1 MVLELVDV
9 FSTPYKEDIT
19 DYLKAA
25 SYAIHNC
32 SDNGFNN
39 FIEQQ
44 LKQQRKQPNWKTADQ
59 IKMSNALQTYQ
70 QKYAQSDKAQV
81 DVEIKNFGMT
91 MTPGQILY
99 HGGVLNVDM
108 STNPIVLTEPLSTTI
123 NPKIAVGEAIHK
135 GKAYFSGVFHLNV
148 MKVVNPN
155 VRVYPFKANRRMSY
169 EAEVLLEAGVRLEK
183 IRDLIDD
190 SNYKVYG
197 LLPGRTCPDEKTVE
211 AHIIEWEIV

>member
-1 MVLELVDV
+1 MVLELIDI
-9 FSTPYKEDIT
+9 FSTPYNNVN

-32 SDNGFNN
+32 IDNGFNN

-123 NPKIAVGEAIHK
+123 NPMIAVGEAFHK
-135 GKAYFSGVFHLNV
+135 GKAYHSGAFHLNV
-148 MKVVNPN
+148 MKIINQDVK
-155 VRVYPFKANRRMSY
+155 VYPFKANRRMSY

-183 IRDLIDD
+183 IGDSIVD
-190 SNYKVYG
+190 SNYKVCG
-197 LLPGRTCPDEKTVE
+197 LLPGSTRTVEKIVE
-211 AHIIEWEIV
+211 AHIIEWKIV